1 MHAVANIY
9 RSQFSKILLGIFLLA
24 GCSPAANEIPPTS
37 PTVEL
42 QEDIS
47 NLQRTA
53 TEKSMGE
60 PKTSGVS
67 PIGEN
72 IVLPT
77 ETMKIMTPEGITQ
90 AEVVS
95 VNATGQPGAFS
106 FSVEISS
113 PDQGC
118 DQYADWWEVIT
129 PGGELIYRRVLLHS
143 HVDEQPFTRSGG
155 PVPIEEHAVVLIRAH
170 MHPGGYGN
178 QAMQGSPGEGFKPI
192 ELSPEFA
199 PDLAE
204 TPPLPED
211 CAF

>member
-1 MHAVANIY
+1 MTDINKF
-9 RSQFSKILLGIFLLA
+9 RFSKILLGIILLA
-24 GCSPAANEIPPTS
+24 GCSPAAEETLPSS

-42 QEDIS
+42 QEDFS
-47 NLQRTA
+47 NPQRTA
-53 TEKSMGE
+53 TEKTMVE
-60 PKTSGVS
+60 PKISGVS
-67 PIGEN
+67 PTGEDN
-72 IVLPT
+72 AVPT
-77 ETMKIMTPEGITQ
+77 ETMKIKTAVGITQ

-95 VNATGQPGAFS
+95 VGVKGQPGAYN

-129 PGGELIYRRVLLHS
+129 PQGELIYRRVLLHS

-155 PVPIEEHAVVLIRAH
+155 PVPIEEHAVVLVRAH

-178 QAMQGSPGEGFKPI
+178 QAVQGSPGEGFEQI

-199 PDLAE
+199 ADLAE
-204 TPPLPED
+204 APPLPED